1 MKKFLISLCLGIIL
15 SPCGQSLSAAPIP
28 YSGKVA
34 INGANFQG
42 DAPFT
47 FALRDAN
54 GTIHWRNGADAESG
68 VTLNVDRG
76 LYICLLGGN
85 TMNDFPKNLFLQHP
99 QLFLVVH
106 FFRPDI
112 GEWLHLQPD
121 QLITSAPHALA
132 AEVARNALTADAVK
146 PGAITKNMLAADILA
161 DLNATVVL
169 PEQNATIAPGSV
181 TLSHLSSGVRAD
193 LNGTIPRSRLAQ
205 DVLVDLNRS
214 IVITRDMLP
223 ASVLADLNRT
233 ITKSQLGNDVLSD
246 LNRTINR
253 SRLAADV
260 LADLNGTI
268 TRSRLA
274 ADVLADLNSTIA
286 TDSITLDKLS
296 PQVRADLNSSI
307 PAASV
312 TAAKMHPDLIKYFL
326 PEITSSPAGSTILQ
340 GAGTT
345 LAAGVAGK
353 FLTYQWRKN
362 GANLAGETNPTLV
375 IAEAN
380 ATVHD
385 ANYTVVV
392 SNDWGSVTTGAAHLA
407 VATAQPVIT
416 LLGDAN
422 VTVEAA
428 TSYSDAGATAV
439 DAIGGDLN
447 ASISVSS
454 NVNLMAI
461 GAYSVLYS
469 VADAGGN
476 QATVTSRTV
485 NVADNTSPVI
495 TLLGDANVTHV
506 INTAWVDPGASAA
519 DTLDGNLSSQVAV
532 SGAVDVNA
540 TGAYV
545 LTYSVSDGAGN
556 AATPVTRGVQVLPGT
571 WDKRFGGSSG
581 DIVQDVIATTDGGYL
596 LAGYSDSP
604 AGGDKSEAGRGSND
618 YWAVKIAA
626 DGSKVWDKRFG
637 GSGND
642 VCESAI
648 ATTDG
653 GYLLAGYSNSGA
665 EGDKSEAGRG
675 DYDYWAVKIN
685 SSGAKLWD
693 KRFGG
698 SSSDTCR
705 DVVATTDGGY
715 LLVGW
720 SQSPADGDK
729 SEGYRGNYDMWAVKI
744 DANGAKLWDKRFGG
758 STHDLCESVVA
769 TTDGGYLLAGRSQ
782 SPADGDKSE
791 AGRGDYD
798 MWAVKIN
805 SSGAKVWDKRFGGS
819 STDICESVT
828 ATSDGGYLLA
838 GHSQSP
844 ADGDKS
850 EAGRGSYDYW
860 AVKINASG
868 TKVWDKR
875 FGGSVNDYCY
885 GVTATTDGGYLLA
898 GHSSS
903 DAGGDKSE
911 VGRGSNDYWAVKI
924 AADGSKV
931 WDKRFGGSESDQCY
945 GVIPTTGGGYLLAG
959 LSYSPADG
967 DKSEGTRGSNDY
979 WSVKIDANGNK

>member
-1 MKKFLISLCLGIIL
+1 MAVDSDLNRKSGSKPLLDPIGERAENKLMNKFLISFCLGIIL
-15 SPCGQSLSAAPIP
+15 SLCGQSLTAAPVP

-34 INGANFQG
+34 INGLNFQG
-42 DAPFT
+42 DAQFT

-54 GTIHWRNGADAESG
+54 GSIHWRNGDDANSS

-76 LYICLLGGN
+76 LYICLLGGSA
-85 TMNDFPKNLFLQHP
+85 MNDFPPNLFLQNSE
-99 QLFLVVH
+99 LFLQVR
-106 FFRPDI
+106 FYRDDTQD
-112 GEWLHLQPD
+112 WLHLQPD
-121 QLITSAPHALA
+121 QRITSAPHALA

-146 PGAITKNMLAADILA
+146 PGAITKSMLAADVLA
-161 DLNATVVL
+161 DLNASVVL
-169 PEQNATIAPGSV
+169 PEQNATIQTGSITRSMLAPGVLSDLNATIAPGSI
-181 TLSHLSSGVRAD
+181 TAGQ
-193 LNGTIPRSRLAQ
+193 LAPA
-205 DVLVDLNRS
+205 LLADLNRS
-214 IVITRDMLP
+214 VVITRSMLP

-233 ITKSQLGNDVLSD
+233 LSRTDLPADVLAD
-246 LNRTINR
+246 LNRTIVITR
-253 SRLAADV
+253 DMLPGDV
-260 LADLNGTI
+260 LADLDAGIPTDSVTLAMLAPQVRSDLNGTI

-286 TDSITLDKLS
+286 TDSVTLAMLS

-312 TAAKMHPDLIKYFL
+312 TASKMHPDLIKYFL

-340 GAGTT
+340 GTGTT

-392 SNDWGSVTTGAAHLA
+392 SNDWGSVTTGASHLA

-485 NVADNTSPVI
+485 NVADNTSPVV
-495 TLLGDANVTHV
+495 TLLGDANATHV
-506 INTAWVDPGASAA
+506 INTAWVDLGASAA

-556 AATPVTRGVQVLPGT
+556 AAVPVTRGVQVLPGT
-571 WDKRFGGSSG
+571 WDKRFGGSGG
-581 DIVQDVIATTDGGYL
+581 DVGNGVTATTDGGYL
-596 LAGYSDSP
+596 LAGYSSSP
-604 AGGDKSEAGRGSND
+604 ADGDKSEGTRGSND

-637 GSGND
+637 GSSND
-642 VCESAI
+642 YCESVT

-653 GYLLAGYSNSGA
+653 GYLLAGYS
-665 EGDKSEAGRG
+665 
-675 DYDYWAVKIN
+675 Y
-685 SSGAKLWD
+685 
-693 KRFGG
+693 
-698 SSSDTCR
+698 
-705 DVVATTDGGY
+705 
-715 LLVGW
+715 
-720 SQSPADGDK
+720 SPADGDK
-729 SEGYRGNYDMWAVKI
+729 SEASRGSYDYWAVKI

-758 STHDLCESVVA
+758 SGSDVCNGVTA
-769 TTDGGYLLAGRSQ
+769 TTDGGYLLAGYSE

-791 AGRGDYD
+791 G
-798 MWAVKIN
+798 
-805 SSGAKVWDKRFGGS
+805 
-819 STDICESVT
+819 T
-828 ATSDGGYLLA
+828 
-838 GHSQSP
+838 
-844 ADGDKS
+844 
-850 EAGRGSYDYW
+850 RGSNDYW

-875 FGGSVNDYCY
+875 FGGSGGDVGN

-898 GHSSS
+898 GYSAS
-903 DAGGDKSE
+903 DD
-911 VGRGSNDYWAVKI
+911 
-924 AADGSKV
+924 
-931 WDKRFGGSESDQCY
+931 
-945 GVIPTTGGGYLLAG
+945 
-959 LSYSPADG
+959 ADG
-967 DKSEGTRGSNDY
+967 DKSEAGRGNSDY
-979 WSVKIDANGNK
+979 WAVKIDANGNK